1 MTTYAN
7 KPSVYKIKCKTKKEL
22 DKILEELDKPTLTKD
37 FLKECKEIYDK
48 FTKPNQYNDL
58 LI

>member
-37 FLKECKEIYDK
+37 FLKECMEVYDK
-48 FTKPNQYNDL
+48 LTKPNQYSYK
-58 LI
+58 